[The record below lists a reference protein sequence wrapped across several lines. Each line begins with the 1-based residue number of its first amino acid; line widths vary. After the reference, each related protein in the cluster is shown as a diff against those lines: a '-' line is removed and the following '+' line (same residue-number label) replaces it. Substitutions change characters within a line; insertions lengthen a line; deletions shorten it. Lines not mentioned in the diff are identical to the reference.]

1 MLGLVVALPL
11 LLQLANRSRPSRVST
26 RELLPAPE
34 RGRSRVRSRRL
45 PLAVKLEDGPLCET
59 SHDPPFTM
67 PPN

>member
-26 RELLPAPE
+26 QELLPAPE
-34 RGRSRVRSRRL
+34 WGRSRVRNRGL
-45 PLAVKLEDGPLCET
+45 PLAVKLQDGPLCET
-59 SHDPPFTM
+59 SHDPPLTI